1 MHLPPDL
8 SMHSS
13 VDATFPMQW
22 SEQVLLLATVL
33 QSLVLEGV

>member
-8 SMHSS
+8 SMHSL

-22 SEQVLLLATVL
+22 SEQVPLLATVL
-33 QSLVLEGV
+33 QSSVPEGV